1 VARRFVEDMRADP
14 GRQYL
19 YEKISGPF
27 VFELKGTPA
36 EYKASLDCAIAKGG
50 PVPHERGTI
59 IRPTEDG
66 VA

>member
-14 GRQYL
+14 GRQDL

-36 EYKASLDCAIAKGG
+36 EYKASLDCAIAKGL
-50 PVPHERGTI
+50 VPHERGTI
-59 IRPTEDG
+59 VRPTEDG